1 MRCRKAPSNEVKS
14 ESNIDNL
21 AGRNVCHGSNPW
33 RRECFS
39 PDFSLRYARPFLLAG
54 RYVRLGTLPEGGGRV
69 PDPDFHHV
77 ATGLF
82 SL

>member
-1 MRCRKAPSNEVKS
+1 MKMRCRKAPSNEVKS

-39 PDFSLRYARPFLLAG
+39 PDFSLRYARPLLF
-54 RYVRLGTLPEGGGRV
+54 P
-69 PDPDFHHV
+69 PDKSGADAQSAIRARPSSI
-77 ATGLF
+77 L
-82 SL
+82 